1 MKKRLA
7 IFLLILTVIS
17 IFALTLTAC
26 NDEDKLVATFEFDEN
41 DGMENFVLRRGIFVN
56 YIISEL
62 RKIDSG
68 ISASWKEND
77 NGTMQI
83 EVSNVR
89 TYSNRVREIIY
100 GKPQLQFKTIK
111 SASETTSFLGN
122 NNIQSIACAY
132 DRKSI
137 QITFTASGVK
147 AVNNYHAVPLHI
159 YLGDDYILTM
169 TSQFIL
175 TESNSTVIVNISNN
189 VYPTLTETLV
199 AQLNVGAFGLKIK
212 NLSIK

>member
-41 DGMENFVLRRGIFVN
+41 DDMEDFVLRRGIFVN

-68 ISASWKEND
+68 IGASWEVKND
-77 NGTMQI
+77 GKVQL
-83 EVSNVR
+83 EVVNVK
-89 TYSNRVREIIY
+89 TYSEAVREIIY
-100 GKPQLQFKTIK
+100 GEPKLQFKTLNF
-111 SASETTSFLGN
+111 ASEPAAFFGK
-122 NNIQSIACAY
+122 NNIESITCAY
-132 DRKSI
+132 DKKSI
-137 QITFTASGVK
+137 EIKFTALG
-147 AVNNYHAVPLHI
+147 AETVNNYHGRPLYI
-159 YLGDDYILTM
+159 YLGDEYLLTM

-175 TESNSTVIVNISNN
+175 TDSDRTVRIHISDN
-189 VYPTLTETLV
+189 VYPMFTETFA

-212 NLSIK
+212 DLSIK